1 MCGKTLGTQTEQA
14 GSTERVR
21 VQQQV
26 CGKVIQIL
34 CQPGSDFLARVA
46 FRKENN
52 HIWIY
57 TYIYIHIYTLYVYYL
72 LSTIICLEKTDMRWF
87 QDYRYEV
94 PSSEPRIVCIF
105 VVMTLLRLIS
115 FVYIMTEV
123 VILTQGMLV
132 FGL

>member
-1 MCGKTLGTQTEQA
+1 M
-14 GSTERVR
+14 
-21 VQQQV
+21 
-26 CGKVIQIL
+26 
-34 CQPGSDFLARVA
+34 
-46 FRKENN
+46 
-52 HIWIY
+52 
-57 TYIYIHIYTLYVYYL
+57 YVYYL

-123 VILTQGMLV
+123 GHFDTRYACLWPLR
-132 FGL
+132 FDL